1 MFSYESNQSKL
12 RAAASSEALSFDSGP
27 SHLSSGSLISL
38 NSGDYNSGRVARWAV
53 SLEAVLSDS
62 LGKMA
67 FSYFLKL
74 EFSEENLQF
83 WVDCDKYHS
92 CPLQDRAKLADRII
106 RKYIGQDAEMTVNLP
121 SHLEAS
127 AMESRE
133 RFATERIPPNFA
145 TQQRHI
151 HDLMKFDSYPRFI
164 RSEHY
169 RKLVQMNIS
178 NKTVTEEDISRAFQ
192 RRPDS
197 RVDEKKGTKKSAFQ
211 ILRNAVHIPSSV
223 RKERRLS
230 SDGILMWES
239 KNVPSTSVSAEPK
252 CYVHFNDGRNIAVR
266 LHSHMTVHELLED
279 IAKRFDIGM
288 SNVDWLLVGE
298 NRERP
303 LVMEENCGMLRDKHI
318 RAEIRVTFRL
328 DITMLSRR
336 IAIRSKT
343 HKPIIDVLRPIVE
356 KYLPEVD
363 VTDVSV
369 RIDNSGGKARYVN
382 LQDPVLTVNNTE
394 LTLEFNN
401 PQN

>member
-1 MFSYESNQSKL
+1 
-12 RAAASSEALSFDSGP
+12 
-27 SHLSSGSLISL
+27 
-38 NSGDYNSGRVARWAV
+38 
-53 SLEAVLSDS
+53 
-62 LGKMA
+62 
-67 FSYFLKL
+67 
-74 EFSEENLQF
+74 
-83 WVDCDKYHS
+83 
-92 CPLQDRAKLADRII
+92 
-106 RKYIGQDAEMTVNLP
+106 
-121 SHLEAS
+121 
-127 AMESRE
+127 
-133 RFATERIPPNFA
+133 
-145 TQQRHI
+145 
-151 HDLMKFDSYPRFI
+151 MKFDSYPRFI

-223 RKERRLS
+223 RKDRRLS

-363 VTDVSV
+363 VSDVLV
-369 RIDNSGGKARYVN
+369 RIENNGGKARYVN
-382 LQDPVLTVNNTE
+382 LQDPVLTVNNKKLILEDKNQLTTYAKRRE
-394 LTLEFNN
+394 QESSQQKTAKKSKRRRESFGPLKRMKTRPKMYLLDMPPTQNNLHLRYPLMRGDAAGNKEDKAKSHAGRIDTQRGLLNKETLELPKFLSLERDHEPSHKNTV
-401 PQN
+401 